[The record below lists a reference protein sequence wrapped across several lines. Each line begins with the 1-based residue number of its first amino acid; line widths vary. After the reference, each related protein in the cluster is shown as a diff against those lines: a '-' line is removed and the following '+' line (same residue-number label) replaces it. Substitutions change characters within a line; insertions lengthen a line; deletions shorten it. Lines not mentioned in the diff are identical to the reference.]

1 MANFEKDIKEIK
13 LISNPFERLE
23 RLNSLLKQEIEKE
36 EEKKV
41 WKEIEETNK
50 EIFLRF
56 KPWTKKDGLN
66 VETLS
71 KTTGLEENKI
81 PNLEHVVREED
92 VKVENFPSVK
102 GVDYGKPFNVN
113 GIYQPSM
120 LNEPKKEETVFGYQP
135 KMNDI
140 QLDEQKKKEEEL
152 KKYID

>member
-71 KTTGLEENKI
+71 KTTAIEENKI

-92 VKVENFPSVK
+92 VRVENPSGIK

-113 GIYQPSM
+113 GIYQPNM
-120 LNEPKKEETVFGYQP
+120 LNEPKKEETEFGYQP
-135 KMNDI
+135 KINDAV
-140 QLDEQKKKEEEL
+140 LDEQKKKEEEL